1 MATKSKREK
10 CLDADRVLNRL
21 KEDEE
26 KIRELTE
33 NQIAVHAQMEDL
45 TNKTLAMDAK
55 INSNNNIFDRIRQRL
70 GLWYVTFKGLY

>member
-70 GLWYVTFKGLY
+70 GL

>member
-1 MATKSKREK
+1 MAEKKNASSKKDK
-10 CLDADRVLNRL
+10 CLEADRVLTRL

-33 NQIAVHAQMEDL
+33 KMIAVHAQMEDM

-55 INSNNNIFDRIRQRL
+55 IDSNNSIFERIKQRL
-70 GLWYVTFKGLY
+70 GL